1 MKSKIIL
8 SCFLLIF
15 SIPSFAI
22 NMMVG
27 EHALNIPL
35 PINKEIVIK
44 FPQPVTHTEL
54 LNTDNTDKLRQL
66 LRPDG
71 ILMLQAGEAFSKTR
85 LIATQIDG
93 NIVIL
98 DLEAKNNAINHHTIN
113 LIKKK
118 INTTKKSIK
127 HKPSVKK
134 ENPYKPDFL
143 KNKKPMT
150 KSQSSPQINF
160 NTMVQYGFS
169 HFLGPR
175 RLIKEIPARP
185 IKMRKRNLQHWIR
198 IWGNKIAIKPL
209 KQWKIND
216 DYLTVLLINNTSS
229 QPITFDPRALRG
241 RIKFTATITTTL
253 KPKGSINDQTLYAVI
268 TSVPFHKAIKR

>member
-1 MKSKIIL
+1 MKSKMIL
-8 SCFLLIF
+8 SYFLFIF
-15 SIPSFAI
+15 SIPTFAI
-22 NMMVG
+22 NMVIG
-27 EHALNIPL
+27 EHALTVPL
-35 PINKEIVIK
+35 PVNKEIVIK

-54 LNTDNTDKLRQL
+54 LNTNNTDKLRQL

-71 ILMLQAGEAFSKTR
+71 ILMLQAGEEFSKTR

-98 DLEAKNNAINHHTIN
+98 DLEAKNNAVNHHTIN
-113 LIKKK
+113 LVQKK
-118 INTTKKSIK
+118 INLPEKKVK
-127 HKPSVKK
+127 HQPIAKE

-143 KNKKPMT
+143 KNKKPIT

-175 RLIKEIPARP
+175 RLIKELPARP
-185 IKMRKRNLQHWIR
+185 IKMSKRNLQHWIR
-198 IWGNKIAIKPL
+198 VWGNKVAIKPL

-216 DYLTVLLINNTSS
+216 DYLTILLINNTSS
-229 QPITFDPRALRG
+229 QPVTFDPRALRG
-241 RIKFTATITTTL
+241 RIKFTATIITTL
-253 KPKGSINDQTLYAVI
+253 EPKGNINDQTLYAVI
-268 TSVPFHKAIKR
+268 TSVPFNKAIQR